1 MDDTK
6 YTTQL
11 DHGTYV
17 KIWVC
22 PAGVHTFIHTYLGY
36 SQYSLYIYIYIYIC
50 THICWYTV
58 GHMSHDILL
67 YYTIFFF
74 KDIFHCIP
82 TISRC
87 ISIIYI
93 YFSIK
98 FRTNMALRPRNRFP
112 NAKRR
117 RTAWA
122 LAARG
127 KDEQYVDPLV
137 SNTSEMCESSRG
149 FFGSTISTLFLSA
162 KKKWPVDVYL
172 GGLAG
177 SGSGTVLAK
186 CCDAC
191 SIASWQRHGETKFYL
206 VVV

>member
-1 MDDTK
+1 MIFTIILGDGHQPIGMVINPRQVWGFPCLGMDDTK

-36 SQYSLYIYIYIYIC
+36 SQYSLYIYIYTYMY
-50 THICWYTV
+50 TYLLVYCWSYV
-58 GHMSHDILL
+58 PRYSIVLHH
-67 YYTIFFF
+67 FFLN
-74 KDIFHCIP
+74 KIFHCIP

-93 YFSIK
+93 YFSMK
-98 FRTNMALRPRNRFP
+98 FRTNMALRPRTRFP

-137 SNTSEMCESSRG
+137 SNTSEMCETRRG
-149 FFGSTISTLFLSA
+149 IFWINNQHTLLI
-162 KKKWPVDVYL
+162 
-172 GGLAG
+172 
-177 SGSGTVLAK
+177 
-186 CCDAC
+186 C
-191 SIASWQRHGETKFYL
+191 
-206 VVV
+206 

>member
-1 MDDTK
+1 
-6 YTTQL
+6 
-11 DHGTYV
+11 
-17 KIWVC
+17 
-22 PAGVHTFIHTYLGY
+22 
-36 SQYSLYIYIYIYIC
+36 
-50 THICWYTV
+50 
-58 GHMSHDILL
+58 MSHDILL
-67 YYTIFFF
+67 YYTIFL
-74 KDIFHCIP
+74 KRYIPLYPNYIPLYLHC
-82 TISRC
+82 
-87 ISIIYI
+87 IYI
-93 YFSIK
+93 YISIK